1 MRAGLGALRAST
13 TVSDVQAVA
22 VAKHEHAATSR
33 WLHGPLT
40 DALLGWCFLPVAV
53 VVHLLEPN
61 LSAVKTL
68 VGMVFLLSFAHQP
81 LTLGLVYGDP
91 VQRAAHRKLYQWAP
105 LVAAVAIFIGLSVSL
120 TLVAAMA
127 ALWNAEH
134 TLMQRYGLM
143 RIYGRKVGDQNGP
156 LEKPM
161 LIVWLIAAV
170 AFIGGYV
177 NLEDLVAR
185 LGLDETNA
193 RGVRLLDPLR
203 TPAQI
208 LFWLAAAV
216 GVALA
221 MRWWRA
227 ERALG
232 AAASRPKHL
241 YTLGTIGLLVA
252 VMIDPIAGVAGYV
265 AAHAIEYYAVVHR
278 SLRTRRDDAPVARAT
293 SSNLRRF
300 AVYAAYFGAIAA
312 FVWATADMLNGRV
325 YAFAILF
332 FGALHILYD
341 GFVWKLRRPNVAA
354 SLGL

>member
-1 MRAGLGALRAST
+1 MADT
-13 TVSDVQAVA
+13 
-22 VAKHEHAATSR
+22 
-33 WLHGPLT
+33 
-40 DALLGWCFLPVAV
+40 LLGWCFLPVAI
-53 VVHLLEPN
+53 VVHQLGPN
-61 LSAVKTL
+61 VAAVQ
-68 VGMVFLLSFAHQP
+68 MVVAGVYLLSFAHQP

-91 VQRAAHRKLYQWAP
+91 VQRAAHRKLYRWAP
-105 LVAAVAIFIGLSVSL
+105 AVAAVAILIGLSVSL
-120 TLVAAMA
+120 TLVAAVA
-127 ALWNAEH
+127 VLWNAEH

-170 AFIGGYV
+170 AFIGAYV
-177 NLEDLVAR
+177 DLGDLVLR

-193 RGVRLLDPLR
+193 KGVRLLDPLR
-203 TPAQI
+203 IPAQI
-208 LFWLAAAV
+208 LFWVSAVV

-221 MRWWRA
+221 ARWWRA

-232 AAASRPKHL
+232 ANASRAKHV
-241 YTLGTIGLLVA
+241 YTLGTAALLVA
-252 VMIDPIAGVAGYV
+252 VMIDPIAGVAGYI

-278 SLRTRRDDAPVARAT
+278 SLRTRRDDAPVARLT
-293 SSNLRRF
+293 RSGLRRT
-300 AVYAAYFGAIAA
+300 AVYAGYFGAVAL
-312 FVWATADMLNGRV
+312 FVWATVGMLDGRV

-341 GFVWKLRRPNVAA
+341 GFVWKLRRPHVAA

>member
-1 MRAGLGALRAST
+1 MPAVVVTERSPSTAS
-13 TVSDVQAVA
+13 SP
-22 VAKHEHAATSR
+22 
-33 WLHGPLT
+33 WLHGPVF
-40 DALLGWCFLPVAV
+40 DIVLGWCFLPVAIL
-53 VVHLLEPN
+53 VHVLRPN
-61 LSAVKTL
+61 ITAVQTL
-68 VGMVFLLSFAHQP
+68 VGVIFLLSFAHQP

-91 VQRAAHRKLYQWAP
+91 VQRAAHRRLYQWAP
-105 LVAAVAIFIGLSVSL
+105 IVAALAIVAGLSISL
-120 TLVAAMA
+120 TLVATMA

-161 LIVWLIAAV
+161 LIVWLIAALG
-170 AFIGGYV
+170 FIGAYV
-177 NLEDLVAR
+177 DLEDLVLR

-203 TPAQI
+203 GTAQVV
-208 LFWLAAAV
+208 FWVSAIVGIYLAV
-216 GVALA
+216 
-221 MRWWRA
+221 RWWRA
-227 ERALG
+227 ERLLG

-252 VMIDPIAGVAGYV
+252 VMLDPIAGVAGYV

-293 SSNLRRF
+293 RTTSRRL
-300 AVYAAYFGAIAA
+300 AVYTAYFAAIAGL
-312 FVWATADMLNGRV
+312 VWGTAGVLDGRL

-341 GFVWKLRRPNVAA
+341 GFVWKLRRPHVAA

>member
-1 MRAGLGALRAST
+1 MH
-13 TVSDVQAVA
+13 AVA
-22 VAKHEHAATSR
+22 VAERPKVAKSQ

-40 DALLGWCFLPVAV
+40 DTLLGWCFLPVAV
-53 VVHLLEPN
+53 GVHLLGPN
-61 LSAVKTL
+61 LSAVQTV
-68 VGMVFLLSFAHQP
+68 VGAVFLLSFAHQP

-91 VQRAAHRKLYQWAP
+91 VQRAAHRRLYLWAP
-105 LVAAVAIFIGLSVSL
+105 AVAAIAILIGLSVSL
-120 TLVAAMA
+120 TVVAAVA

-143 RIYGRKVGDQNGP
+143 RMYGRKAGDQNGP

-161 LIVWLIAAV
+161 LIVWLVAAV

-177 NLEDLVAR
+177 NLEDLVLR
-185 LGLDETNA
+185 LGLDETNS

-203 TPAQI
+203 VPAQI
-208 LFWLAAAV
+208 LFWMAAAV
-216 GVALA
+216 GIALA
-221 MRWWRA
+221 VRWWRA

-232 AAASRPKHL
+232 AGASRAKHV

-293 SSNLRRF
+293 RSRLRRI
-300 AVYAAYFGAIAA
+300 AVYACYFGAVTA
-312 FVWATADMLNGRV
+312 FVWGTAGMLDGRV

-341 GFVWKLRRPNVAA
+341 GLVWKLRRPHVAA

>member
-1 MRAGLGALRAST
+1 M
-13 TVSDVQAVA
+13 QAVA
-22 VAKHEHAATSR
+22 VATHQHAATSR
-33 WLHGPLT
+33 WLHGPLADT
-40 DALLGWCFLPVAV
+40 LLGWCFLPVAV
-53 VVHLLEPN
+53 TVHLVEPN
-61 LSAVKTL
+61 LSAVQTL
-68 VGMVFLLSFAHQP
+68 VGLVFLLSFAHQP

-105 LVAAVAIFIGLSVSL
+105 IVATVAILIGLYVSL
-120 TLVAAMA
+120 TLVAAIA

-161 LIVWLIAAV
+161 LIVWLGAAL
-170 AFIGGYV
+170 AFIGAYV
-177 NLEDLVAR
+177 NLEDLVLR

-203 TPAQI
+203 GPAQV
-208 LFWLAAAV
+208 LFWVAAAV
-216 GVALA
+216 GVALGV
-221 MRWWRA
+221 RWWRA

-232 AAASRPKHL
+232 DGASRPKHL

-293 SSNLRRF
+293 RSAARRF
-300 AVYAAYFGAIAA
+300 AVYVGYFGAIAA
-312 FVWATADMLNGRV
+312 FVWWTADMLDGRV

>member
-1 MRAGLGALRAST
+1 M
-13 TVSDVQAVA
+13 QAVD
-22 VAKHEHAATSR
+22 VAKRQTVATSR
-33 WLHGPLT
+33 WLHGPLSDT
-40 DALLGWCFLPVAV
+40 LLGWCFLPVAV
-53 VVHLLEPN
+53 VVHLLGPN
-61 LSAVKTL
+61 LSAVQTV
-68 VGMVFLLSFAHQP
+68 VGLVFLLSFAHQP

-105 LVAAVAIFIGLSVSL
+105 AVATVAIFIGLSVSL
-120 TLVAAMA
+120 TLVAAIA

-161 LIVWLIAAV
+161 LIVWLVAAL
-170 AFIGGYV
+170 AFIGAYV
-177 NLEDLVAR
+177 DLEDLVLR

-203 TPAQI
+203 VPAQV
-208 LFWLAAAV
+208 LFWVAAV
-216 GVALA
+216 VGFGLA

-293 SSNLRRF
+293 RSGLRRF
-300 AVYAAYFGAIAA
+300 AVYAAYFGAITA
-312 FVWATADMLNGRV
+312 FVWATADVLDGRV

>member
-1 MRAGLGALRAST
+1 M
-13 TVSDVQAVA
+13 QAVA
-22 VAKHEHAATSR
+22 VAERRTVTNSQ
-33 WLHGPLT
+33 WLHSPLT
-40 DALLGWCFLPVAV
+40 DTLLGWCFLPVAV
-53 VVHLLEPN
+53 VVHLLGPN
-61 LSAVKTL
+61 LSAVQSV
-68 VGMVFLLSFAHQP
+68 VGAVFLLSFAHQP

-91 VQRAAHRKLYQWAP
+91 VQRAAHRKLYMWAP
-105 LVAAVAIFIGLSVSL
+105 VVATVAIFIGLAVSL
-120 TLVAAMA
+120 TLVAAIA

-143 RIYGRKVGDQNGP
+143 RIYGRKAGDQNGP

-161 LIVWLIAAV
+161 LIVWLIAAL

-177 NLEDLVAR
+177 NLEELVLR
-185 LGLDETNA
+185 LGLDDTNA
-193 RGVRLLDPLR
+193 RGVRLLDPVR
-203 TPAQI
+203 VPAQV
-208 LFWLAAAV
+208 LFWVAAV
-216 GVALA
+216 VGVGLA

-227 ERALG
+227 ERLLG
-232 AAASRPKHL
+232 VAASRPKHL

-252 VMIDPIAGVAGYV
+252 VMVDPIAGVAGYV

-278 SLRTRRDDAPVARAT
+278 SLRGRRDDAPVARAT
-293 SSNLRRF
+293 RSSVRRL

-312 FVWATADMLNGRV
+312 FVWATADVLDGRV

>member
-1 MRAGLGALRAST
+1 MQT
-13 TVSDVQAVA
+13 VA
-22 VAKHEHAATSR
+22 VAERHTVAKSQ
-33 WLHGPLT
+33 WLHSPLSDT
-40 DALLGWCFLPVAV
+40 LLGWCFLPVAV
-53 VVHLLEPN
+53 VVHLLGAN
-61 LSAVKTL
+61 LSAVQTV
-68 VGMVFLLSFAHQP
+68 VGAVFLLSFAHQP

-91 VQRAAHRKLYQWAP
+91 VQRAAHRKLYTWAP
-105 LVAAVAIFIGLSVSL
+105 LVATLAIFIGLSVSL
-120 TLVAAMA
+120 TLVAAIA

-161 LIVWLIAAV
+161 LIVWLIAAL

-177 NLEDLVAR
+177 NLEDLVLR
-185 LGLDETNA
+185 LGLDDTNA

-203 TPAQI
+203 VPAQI
-208 LFWLAAAV
+208 LFWVAAAV

-221 MRWWRA
+221 ARWWRA

-232 AAASRPKHL
+232 AAASRPKHV
-241 YTLGTIGLLVA
+241 YTLGTIALLAA

-278 SLRTRRDDAPVARAT
+278 SLRGRRDDAPVARVT
-293 SSNLRRF
+293 RSSARRL
-300 AVYAAYFGAIAA
+300 AVYVAYFGAITA
-312 FVWATADMLNGRV
+312 FIWATADMLDGRV

-341 GFVWKLRRPNVAA
+341 GFVWKLRRPQVAA

>member
-1 MRAGLGALRAST
+1 MHAVVVAERHSVAG
-13 TVSDVQAVA
+13 
-22 VAKHEHAATSR
+22 SR

-40 DALLGWCFLPVAV
+40 DTLLGWCFLPVAIL
-53 VVHLLEPN
+53 VHLLGPN
-61 LSAVKTL
+61 LSAVQTV
-68 VGMVFLLSFAHQP
+68 VGVVFLLSFAHQP

-91 VQRAAHRKLYQWAP
+91 LQRAAHRRLYLWAP
-105 LVAAVAIFIGLSVSL
+105 AVAAVAILIGVSVSL
-120 TLVAAMA
+120 TLVAAIA

-161 LIVWLIAAV
+161 LIVWLIAAL
-170 AFIGGYV
+170 AFIGAYV
-177 NLEDLVAR
+177 DLEDLVFR
-185 LGLDETNA
+185 LGLDDTNA

-203 TPAQI
+203 GPAQI
-208 LFWLAAAV
+208 LFWAAAV
-216 GVALA
+216 VGVGLA
-221 MRWWRA
+221 VRWWRA
-227 ERALG
+227 ERLLG
-232 AAASRPKHL
+232 EAASRPKHL

-278 SLRTRRDDAPVARAT
+278 SLRTRRDDAPIARVTCT
-293 SSNLRRF
+293 SLRRV
-300 AVYAAYFGAIAA
+300 AVYVGYFAAIAA
-312 FVWATADMLNGRV
+312 LVWGTGDLLGGRV

>member
-1 MRAGLGALRAST
+1 MQA
-13 TVSDVQAVA
+13 VQAVA
-22 VAKHEHAATSR
+22 VAKHHNVASSQ
-33 WLHGPLT
+33 WLHGPVSDT
-40 DALLGWCFLPVAV
+40 LLGWCFLPVAI
-53 VVHLLEPN
+53 VVHMLGPN
-61 LSAVKTL
+61 LSAVQTV
-68 VGMVFLLSFAHQP
+68 VGLVFLLSFAHQP

-91 VQRAAHRKLYQWAP
+91 VQRAAHRKLYRLAP
-105 LVAAVAIFIGLSVSL
+105 IVATVAIFIGLSVSL
-120 TLVAAMA
+120 TLVAAVA

-143 RIYGRKVGDQNGP
+143 RIYGRKAGDQNGP

-161 LIVWLIAAV
+161 LIVWLIAAL
-170 AFIGGYV
+170 AFIGAYV
-177 NLEDLVAR
+177 DLGDLVLR

-203 TPAQI
+203 VPAQI
-208 LFWLAAAV
+208 LFWVSAVV
-216 GVALA
+216 GVWLA

-278 SLRTRRDDAPVARAT
+278 SLRIRRDDAPVARAT
-293 SSNLRRF
+293 RSSVRRV
-300 AVYAAYFGAIAA
+300 AVYASYFGAIAL
-312 FVWATADMLNGRV
+312 FVWATADMLDGRV

-341 GFVWKLRRPNVAA
+341 GLVWKLRRPHVAA